1 MRDTE
6 KKLEGTLDDVVSL
19 EGAEDDVEEPE
30 DQEETRA
37 QPLKIK
43 YILKTLI
50 DIKIFFSVRLIS
62 LIYKYPHETFIY
74 SAG

>member
-1 MRDTE
+1 M
-6 KKLEGTLDDVVSL
+6 KLKGTLDDIVSL

-43 YILKTLI
+43 YILDRQL
-50 DIKIFFSVRLIS
+50 
-62 LIYKYPHETFIY
+62 
-74 SAG
+74 

>member
-19 EGAEDDVEEPE
+19 EGAENDVEEPE

-43 YILKTLI
+43 YILDNFNRYKNI
-50 DIKIFFSVRLIS
+50 FSVRLII
-62 LIYKYPHETFIY
+62 LINKYPHETSIY

>member
-1 MRDTE
+1 MCSVVVVFCATE
-6 KKLEGTLDDVVSL
+6 KLEGTLDDVVSL

-43 YILKTLI
+43 YSLDNFNRYKT
-50 DIKIFFSVRLIS
+50 IFFCEID
-62 LIYKYPHETFIY
+62 
-74 SAG
+74 

>member
-1 MRDTE
+1 MNVAPVV
-6 KKLEGTLDDVVSL
+6 KLKGTLDDVVSL

-43 YILKTLI
+43 YSLDNFNRYKT
-50 DIKIFFSVRLIS
+50 IFFCGIDYS
-62 LIYKYPHETFIY
+62 LLGWIFV
-74 SAG
+74 

>member
-37 QPLKIK
+37 QPLKTK
-43 YILKTLI
+43 YILRQL
-50 DIKIFFSVRLIS
+50 
-62 LIYKYPHETFIY
+62 
-74 SAG
+74 